1 MHLHLRPAAEG
12 QQRLHI
18 ARRQRRDAEHKDPL
32 RQLARQIGGACQ
44 LVNKLLI
51 EVGAVVAARRERQR
65 AGHQLTPQFGLPILT
80 AHPGQFEPQPFPLFP
95 TGDPVRPVDQ
105 ILVEQIR
112 HLLAE
117 LPQPYLLGILGR
129 ILVISPQIGGQRR
142 KGGPVQQSGQNGHQ
156 LPAHGSLVVGALAG
170 HIRQHLGEHLP
181 DEAGGQREVDVG
193 GDAEGLGQ
201 LQLEPLGHAGTLHQ
215 DLLVLEGVRE
225 GRLPD
230 AAHQQL
236 LEQIQLIG
244 VVEGKHG
251 RLPPIS

>member
-1 MHLHLRPAAEG
+1 MVAAGAEG
-12 QQRLHI
+12 Q
-18 ARRQRRDAEHKDPL
+18 
-32 RQLARQIGGACQ
+32 G
-44 LVNKLLI
+44 
-51 EVGAVVAARRERQR
+51 
-65 AGHQLTPQFGLPILT
+65 AGHQLAPELGLPILT
-80 AHPGQFEPQPFPLFP
+80 AHPGQLLAQSFPLFP
-95 TGDPVRPVDQ
+95 AGDPVRPVDQ

-117 LPQPYLLGILGR
+117 LPEPHLLR
-129 ILVISPQIGGQRR
+129 RRPVTAPQIGREGR
-142 KGGPVQQSGQNGHQ
+142 KGGSAEQGGQNGHQ
-156 LPAHGSLVVGALAG
+156 VPAHGPLVVGALAR
-170 HIRQHLGEHLP
+170 HVRQHPGEHLP
-181 DEAGGQREVDVG
+181 DETRGQGKVDVG
-193 GDAEGLGQ
+193 GDAERLGQ

>member
-1 MHLHLRPAAEG
+1 M
-12 QQRLHI
+12 I
-18 ARRQRRDAEHKDPL
+18 
-32 RQLARQIGGACQ
+32 
-44 LVNKLLI
+44 
-51 EVGAVVAARRERQR
+51 AARAQRQG
-65 AGHQLTPQFGLPILT
+65 AGHQLAPQLGLPILA
-80 AHPGQFEPQPFPLFP
+80 AHPRQLQPQTLTLFP
-95 TGDPVRPVDQ
+95 AGDPVRPVDQ

-112 HLLAE
+112 DLLAQ
-117 LPQPYLLGILGR
+117 LPQPHLFGLLPGICLR
-129 ILVISPQIGGQRR
+129 ILFLGAPQIGG
-142 KGGPVQQSGQNGHQ
+142 KGGEGGALQQGRQYGHQ
-156 LPAHGSLVVGALAG
+156 LPAHGALVVGALAR

-181 DEAGGQREVDVG
+181 DEAGGQREVDIG